1 MSKIEIVILVIV
13 VGVQVVR
20 ALKKRMGG
28 AGSESPEPIS
38 SQEEPDWMEER
49 EGSEP
54 TPSREERLR
63 IPATASEHAKTQ
75 VVLPLARPRQVQRA
89 AAVASSALRAV
100 SKREQL
106 RQRVLGKVV
115 LDPPP
120 GAAMLRRFRP

>member
-20 ALKKRMGG
+20 ALRKRMGG
-28 AGSESPEPIS
+28 EGSESPEPIS
-38 SQEEPDWMEER
+38 SQEEPDWEQ
-49 EGSEP
+49 EGR
-54 TPSREERLR
+54 TDKAPSREERLR

-75 VVLPLARPRQVQRA
+75 VVLPLSRPRPVQRA
-89 AAVASSALRAV
+89 TPVAGAALRVV
-100 SKREQL
+100 SKRESL
-106 RQRVLGKVV
+106 RQRLLGKVI

>member
-20 ALKKRMGG
+20 ALRKRMGG
-28 AGSESPEPIS
+28 EGSESPEPIS
-38 SQEEPDWMEER
+38 SQEEPDWMEEQ
-49 EGSEP
+49 ESEP

-63 IPATASEHAKTQ
+63 IPATASEHAKAQ
-75 VVLPLARPRQVQRA
+75 VVLPLTRPRPVQRA
-89 AAVASSALRAV
+89 VPVASPVLRAV

-106 RQRVLGKVV
+106 RQRLLGKVI